1 MFMAESA
8 LLLLLH
14 AQTKVHRKSCLQR
27 LVIFCIC
34 ANGRRNSIASDCLVD
49 LDTPVQDK
57 LSDLV
62 HLCLGIKQQQQNKLS
77 YEPSQACC
85 MH

>member
-1 MFMAESA
+1 MAVTASCPNAGAQEIMLAKVSH
-8 LLLLLH
+8 LLY
-14 AQTKVHRKSCLQR
+14 
-27 LVIFCIC
+27 
-34 ANGRRNSIASDCLVD
+34 GRMDSIASDCLVD
-49 LDTPVQDK
+49 LDMPVQDK

-77 YEPSQACC
+77 FGPSQACC